1 VRRFTLVVLIV
12 AIVGALLEIHAAP
25 ADKAGSAS
33 CLAPR
38 PSRSYGAR
46 VDRALRAGRDVWGNA
61 LLHSRAGPTFDG
73 VRRYLKPLMLAAHA
87 NGAKDKSLTVSGV
100 YYLAFGRPTGALGG
114 GAVALHLADGGQILS
129 ERTTGPRLT
138 VQVGPDGDERYGSCL
153 SRLQISR
160 LSSGYLPI
168 LETGYADADGF
179 RYRQESFAA
188 RIPETR
194 SLVSFLRLTVD
205 PRSAKAQGALVRLV
219 PSYRGLDMDGLRL
232 VRSRD
237 TYLFFSAGAR
247 FDGSSI
253 SWRIKGRS
261 PRTVYA
267 AWLDHPSPS
276 RRLTLDQNDYDR
288 ARTSVVTYW
297 ERRLAQGTTFL
308 VPERRVLDA
317 ERSLIVQNLQMTW
330 RYSLGNGYERFEF
343 PESVDGATVLGEYGF
358 ARADRAVL
366 SMSLQKR
373 LALYPNWEMGTKLA
387 ASALYYRLFRDTTYV
402 EEATPVL
409 RRYVAALGREIVRD
423 PRGLLHRERYA
434 SDLPDSVY
442 GLNSQAVVWQ
452 GLRSMASAWA
462 ETGHR
467 ALAKSAQYDARKL
480 GVGLRRAVRASAR
493 RLPDGSLF
501 VPVRLLDGERPY
513 RVLTASKPGS
523 YWNLVMPYA
532 LASGLFPPRSSE
544 SAGVLRYMLRHGAR
558 LLGLVRAG
566 AYSLYANPRYPTSGT
581 DDVYLLDV
589 ARFLADNDLPD
600 ELVLSLYGQL
610 AAGMT
615 SGTFVSGEAATVAP
629 VSGRYY
635 RAMYLPPN
643 SVSNASFLET
653 LRLMLVHE
661 TAGPDG
667 DPRGLE
673 LAYATPRAWLLPG
686 RKIDVEHAPTSF
698 GPVSFSIEARARSV
712 DVSLRIP
719 HQAQLRTLKLR
730 LRVPHGARIAGV
742 VLDGRPFRR
751 FDAATETV
759 DLSGRR
765 GNLALVVR
773 YGPAR

>member
-1 VRRFTLVVLIV
+1 
-12 AIVGALLEIHAAP
+12 
-25 ADKAGSAS
+25 
-33 CLAPR
+33 
-38 PSRSYGAR
+38 
-46 VDRALRAGRDVWGNA
+46 
-61 LLHSRAGPTFDG
+61 LHSRAGPTFDG
-73 VRRYLKPLMLAAHA
+73 VRRYLTPLLLAGHA
-87 NGAKDKSLTVSGV
+87 AGAKDKTLTVSGA
-100 YYLAFGRPTGALGG
+100 YYLAFARPTGAVDG
-114 GAVALHLADGGQILS
+114 GAVALHVADGSQIIS

-153 SRLQISR
+153 SRLETPR

-194 SLVSFLRLTVD
+194 SLVSFLQLTVD
-205 PRSAKAQGALVRLV
+205 PRGAKAQGVSVRLV
-219 PSYRGLDMDGLRL
+219 PSYRGLGRDGLRL
-232 VRSRD
+232 VRGRD

-247 FDGSSI
+247 FDGSSL

-276 RRLTLDQNDYDR
+276 HRLTLDQSDYDR
-288 ARTSVVTYW
+288 ARRSVITYW
-297 ERRLAQGTTFL
+297 EGRLARGTTFL

-358 ARADRAVL
+358 ARVDRAVL
-366 SMSLQKR
+366 SMSLHKR

-387 ASALYYRLFRDTTYV
+387 ASALYYRLFRDRAYV

-409 RRYVAALGREIVRD
+409 RRYVASLGRQIVRD

-452 GLRSMASAWA
+452 GLRSMASVWA

-467 ALAKSAQYDARKL
+467 TLAKSARGDARKL
-480 GVGLRRAVRASAR
+480 GAGLRRAVRASAR

-513 RVLTASKPGS
+513 QVLTASRPGS

-544 SAGVLRYMLRHGAR
+544 SAGVWRYMRRHGAR

-566 AYSLYANPRYPTSGT
+566 AYSLYANPRYPASGT

-600 ELVLSLYGQL
+600 ELVLSLYGQV

-615 SGTFVSGEAATVAP
+615 PGTFVSGEAATVAP

-661 TAGPDG
+661 TARPDG
-667 DPRGLE
+667 GPRGLE

-686 RKIDVEHAPTSF
+686 RKIQVERAPTSF
-698 GPVSFSIEARARSV
+698 GPISFSIEARERSV
-712 DVSLRIP
+712 NVSLRVP
-719 HQAQLRTLKLR
+719 RRAPPRTLR
-730 LRVPHGARIAGV
+730 LRLRMPHRAHIAGV
-742 VLDGRPFRR
+742 VLDGRSFRH
-751 FDAATETV
+751 FDAATETI
-759 DLSGRR
+759 DLSGRT
-765 GNLALVVR
+765 GKLTLVIR
-773 YGPAR
+773 YEPAR